1 MMRLQGKTAIVT
13 GAASGIGRATA
24 ILFAQ
29 EGAKVAVVDLNTEEG
44 KITTASIVEA
54 AGEAIFLQADLSR
67 SKDAENVV
75 RETIAT
81 YNRIDVLHNNAG
93 ILAFGDVVHCSE
105 EEWDRVMAVNLKSAF
120 LLSKFAI
127 PEMMNSGAGSI
138 INTASIG
145 GLIGAENATAYA
157 ASKGGMIQL
166 TRSMALDYGPH
177 NIRVNC
183 ICPGSTETP
192 MLHHVWSEEG
202 KSLGKDLEGMRQA
215 YMQGRPLRRIGTPQ
229 DIAYAALY
237 LASDESKFVTGTC
250 LIVDGGVTA
259 M

>member
-1 MMRLQGKTAIVT
+1 MRLKGKIAIVT
-13 GAASGIGRATA
+13 GAASGIGQASAKRFA
-24 ILFAQ
+24 I
-29 EGAKVAVVDLNTEEG
+29 EGARVI
-44 KITTASIVEA
+44 ITDIDAKGGQLTAASIIEA
-54 AGEAIFLQADLSR
+54 GGEAIFLEADLSQ
-67 SKDAENVV
+67 SKNV
-75 RETIAT
+75 REVIQETISA
-81 YNRIDVLHNNAG
+81 YGRIDVLHHNAG
-93 ILAFGDVVHCSE
+93 ILIFNNVVDCSE

-120 LLSKFAI
+120 LLSKFTV
-127 PEMMNSGAGSI
+127 PEMIRSGGGSI
-138 INTASIG
+138 IHTASIG
-145 GLIGAENATAYA
+145 GLIGAENASAYA

-166 TRSMALDYGPH
+166 VRSMALDYGPN

-192 MLHHVWSEEG
+192 MLQHVWSVEG
-202 KSLGKDLEGMRQA
+202 KTLGKDLDGMRET
-215 YMQGRPLRRIGTPQ
+215 YMQGRPLRRIGTPE

>member
-1 MMRLQGKTAIVT
+1 MRLQGKAAMIT

-24 ILFAQ
+24 KLFAQ
-29 EGAKVAVVDLNTEEG
+29 EGAKVILADINTKDG
-44 KITTASIVEA
+44 QITAATIVEA
-54 AGEAIFLQADLSR
+54 GGEAIFLEADLSQSEDVKR
-67 SKDAENVV
+67 VV
-75 RETIAT
+75 REAIS
-81 YNRIDVLHNNAG
+81 NFGRIDVLHNNAG
-93 ILAFGDVVHCSE
+93 ILIFSNVVDCTE

-120 LLSKFAI
+120 LLSKYTV
-127 PEMMNSGAGSI
+127 PEMMKAGGGSI

-145 GLIGAENATAYA
+145 GIVGAENATAYA

-166 TRSMALDYGPH
+166 TRSMALDYGPYH
-177 NIRVNC
+177 IRVNC

-192 MLHHVWSEEG
+192 MLQHVWSVEG
-202 KSLGKDLEGMRQA
+202 KALGKDINAMRQT
-215 YMQGRPLRRIGTPQ
+215 YIQGRPLRRIGTPE